1 MRNIS
6 FDKTDYPDAHKQIP
20 VPHEWH
26 SDSLIRDAELNT
38 ITKHSRLMP
47 KG

>member
-20 VPHEWH
+20 LSH
-26 SDSLIRDAELNT
+26 LNG
-38 ITKHSRLMP
+38 IP
-47 KG
+47 NP